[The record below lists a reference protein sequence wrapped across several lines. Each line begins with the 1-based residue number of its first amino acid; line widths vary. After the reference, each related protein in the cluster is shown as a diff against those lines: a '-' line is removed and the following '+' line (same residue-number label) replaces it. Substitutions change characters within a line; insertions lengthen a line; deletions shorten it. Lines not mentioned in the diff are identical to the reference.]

1 MPTIKVNNKIYN
13 RKSPAD
19 IHKSTDQILTTNL
32 IISFAII
39 ISLIVGL
46 FLLLYFCVRRRTLS
60 SIKTQDDKEVDS
72 DPENLQN
79 AFSPSVSPRDN
90 DVVVEVRESQDIL
103 RTARANNIPEIA
115 VYQIRSSSKK
125 QEKRGSA
132 ILP

>member
-1 MPTIKVNNKIYN
+1 VPTIKVNNKIYN

-46 FLLLYFCVRRRTLS
+46 LLLLYFCVRRRTLS

-90 DVVVEVRESQDIL
+90 DIVVEVRESQDIL

-115 VYQIRSSSKK
+115 VYQIRSNSKK
-125 QEKRGSA
+125 
-132 ILP
+132 

>member
-1 MPTIKVNNKIYN
+1 M
-13 RKSPAD
+13 
-19 IHKSTDQILTTNL
+19 
-32 IISFAII
+32 
-39 ISLIVGL
+39 
-46 FLLLYFCVRRRTLS
+46 
-60 SIKTQDDKEVDS
+60 DS

>member
-1 MPTIKVNNKIYN
+1 VPTIKVNNKIYN

-39 ISLIVGL
+39 ISFIVGL
-46 FLLLYFCVRRRTLS
+46 LLLLYFCVRRRTLS